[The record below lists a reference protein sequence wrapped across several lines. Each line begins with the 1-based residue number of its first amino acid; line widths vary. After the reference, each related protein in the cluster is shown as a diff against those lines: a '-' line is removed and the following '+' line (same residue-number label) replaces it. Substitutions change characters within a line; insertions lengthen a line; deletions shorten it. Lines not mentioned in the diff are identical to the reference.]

1 MEDKV
6 VELQKTL
13 LAKESAAKNDLT
25 MALDAF
31 RNCVDQYAQHCDAFE
46 MINRLPGM
54 LTDIEHKW
62 VMLESLQAQKKL
74 LEQLMV

>member
-6 VELQKTL
+6 VELQKAL
-13 LAKESAAKNDLT
+13 LAKEGVAKNDL
-25 MALDAF
+25 AVVIDAF
-31 RNCVDQYAQHCDAFE
+31 RSCVDQYAQHCDAFE